1 MFNLKHKHMKKIIL
15 FIAAIGLFTVHTQ
28 AQGVDFGIK
37 AGVNFSDLTKTGELT
52 TRTGFVA
59 GFFVGA
65 RGEKVGFQTEL
76 LYSQQGGEFDAGKFE
91 LDYVNVPLL
100 LKFYLAEN
108 FNFQVG
114 PQFGIVVNDDTKTV
128 IGEVVNDIGTNDF
141 DISGVVGLGYE
152 LPLGFRVSGRYNF
165 GLNDVP
171 SGTEFKEGNNSVWS
185 FAVGYSFF

>member
-1 MFNLKHKHMKKIIL
+1 MKKLVLLTAI
-15 FIAAIGLFTVHTQ
+15 IGLFSFQAQ
-28 AQGVDFGIK
+28 AQGVDFGVK
-37 AGVNFSDLTKTGELT
+37 AGVNFSDLTKTGELG

-76 LYSQQGGEFDAGKFE
+76 LYSQQGGEFDAGKFD

-100 LKFYLAEN
+100 LKLYVGEN
-108 FNFQVG
+108 FNFQFG
-114 PQFGIVVNDDTKTV
+114 PQFGVIVNEEAQTV

-141 DISGVVGLGYE
+141 DISGVVGVGYE
-152 LPLGFRVSGRYNF
+152 LPMGFRLSARYNF

-171 SGTEFKEGNNSVWS
+171 SGTDFKEGNNSVWS
-185 FAVGYSFF
+185 LALGYSFL